1 MSHEFREL
9 FINELYKSF
18 SEIEISKTDYS
29 ELDTEEKQINKLLEL
44 LEEIKTLLEES
55 KSKRDII
62 NDECI
67 NPYFARLDTLAEIIK
82 LITK

>member
-1 MSHEFREL
+1 MNWKDYIENQYIQGRIPQEWKVK
-9 FINELYKSF
+9 IITTVEAAIDDYK
-18 SEIEISKTDYS
+18 
-29 ELDTEEKQINKLLEL
+29 LEL
-44 LEEIKTLLEES
+44 LKEIKTLLEES